1 MKFLDDNG
9 WRNLLLESSCLLYI
23 SWIQAAWRMPLVQL
37 SCVMAILFYAR
48 SSLPVPVYYFY
59 FAYLSSKIEEIFPEL
74 SLSWIHLMNSLHNFC
89 TLSTLFHHI
98 SSMNPLCLLS
108 HPGFPGG
115 SDGKEFA
122 CNVGGLSSIPGSGR
136 SLGEG
141 NGIPPFQYSCLENA
155 MDRGAWWATVHQVTK
170 SQTRLSDF
178 TFPSC
183 LRHWGL

>member
-23 SWIQAAWRMPLVQL
+23 SWIQAAWRMPLVQF

-108 HPGFPGG
+108 HPGFLVAQMVKNLPAMW
-115 SDGKEFA
+115 ETQ
-122 CNVGGLSSIPGSGR
+122 VR
-136 SLGEG
+136 SLGWEDPLGSQESDMIEG
-141 NGIPPFQYSCLENA
+141 LTLG
-155 MDRGAWWATVHQVTK
+155 TK
-170 SQTRLSDF
+170 EV
-178 TFPSC
+178 
-183 LRHWGL
+183 